1 MNIFGHN
8 FRLAIWGESHGP
20 QIGISIDGVPAGIP
34 LSAEDFEADLA
45 RRRSGARGTTPRREP
60 DIPQIVSGLYNGMTT
75 GAPLTIE
82 FANTDTHSQDYA
94 TVARHYRPS
103 HADLVAY
110 HRFNGFN
117 DPRGGGP
124 FLGTPDRWRSSPRAS
139 SPRRCSRPGS
149 PSTRA
154 SPRSADAPTLRA
166 STRYCARRR
175 PTWIR
180 SAESS
185 NARVQGVPLGLGQ
198 PFFDS
203 AESLIAHLLFA
214 IPAVKGVEFGSGF
227 AGARL
232 RGSQNNDPL
241 LDVEGTTATNNA
253 GGINGGITNGNEIV
267 VRAAVKPTPS
277 IGREQNTYN
286 LATDKVEPLT
296 IRGRHDVCVALRG
309 AVVAEAAV
317 AIALANLIRH

>member
-117 DPRGGGP
+117 DPRGGGHFSARLTVAFVAAGVVAKKDAP
-124 FLGTPDRWRSSPRAS
+124 AGHRLRHAHHRDRRMHRPRAL
-139 SPRRCSRPGS
+139 RRGAARGGGRPGFGRRNHRM
-149 PSTRA
+149 PAYRA
-154 SPRSADAPTLRA
+154 SRWDWDNPS
-166 STRYCARRR
+166 SIR
-175 PTWIR
+175 PK
-180 SAESS
+180 A
-185 NARVQGVPLGLGQ
+185 
-198 PFFDS
+198 
-203 AESLIAHLLFA
+203 
-214 IPAVKGVEFGSGF
+214 
-227 AGARL
+227 
-232 RGSQNNDPL
+232 
-241 LDVEGTTATNNA
+241 
-253 GGINGGITNGNEIV
+253 
-267 VRAAVKPTPS
+267 
-277 IGREQNTYN
+277 
-286 LATDKVEPLT
+286 
-296 IRGRHDVCVALRG
+296 
-309 AVVAEAAV
+309 
-317 AIALANLIRH
+317 

>member
-1 MNIFGHN
+1 M
-8 FRLAIWGESHGP
+8 
-20 QIGISIDGVPAGIP
+20 
-34 LSAEDFEADLA
+34 
-45 RRRSGARGTTPRREP
+45 
-60 DIPQIVSGLYNGMTT
+60 
-75 GAPLTIE
+75 
-82 FANTDTHSQDYA
+82 
-94 TVARHYRPS
+94 
-103 HADLVAY
+103 
-110 HRFNGFN
+110 
-117 DPRGGGP
+117 
-124 FLGTPDRWRSSPRAS
+124 
-139 SPRRCSRPGS
+139 
-149 PSTRA
+149 
-154 SPRSADAPTLRA
+154 
-166 STRYCARRR
+166 
-175 PTWIR
+175 
-180 SAESS
+180 
-185 NARVQGVPLGLGQ
+185 
-198 PFFDS
+198 
-203 AESLIAHLLFA
+203 FA

-317 AIALANLIRH
+317 AIALANLIRHCCLSPKPQPHTPRSRRAPRRSPPAAGSSTGSQPVSRDFTTPARRGASPWSPSPNWRGFPYRPC